1 MALELSCT
9 RAEADQKQL
18 MRCRETLGTN
28 SEAIVEISKVLALA
42 GNETRLRILF
52 LLNEEGELCP
62 CDFADILEMSVPAI
76 SQHIRKMKDVGLITS
91 RREGQTLYY
100 SLVQNHNEVLDN
112 VFTKIQ
118 KNKKVA

>member
-1 MALELSCT
+1 MYARRGQPKT
-9 RAEADQKQL
+9 TT
-18 MRCRETLGTN
+18 RCRETQGTN
-28 SEAIVEISKVLALA
+28 SEAITAICKVLALA

-52 LLNEEGELCP
+52 FLKEEGELCP
-62 CDFADILEMSVPAI
+62 CDFVDILEMSVPSV

-112 VFTKIQ
+112 VFAKIQ
-118 KNKKVA
+118 KIKR